1 MTHNSCACRKDVV
14 CHNCPPPPKPHKLS
28 TGYLNHH
35 ISAKMRLAQL
45 LKVKGT
51 FQPGNH
57 HTPNLPGTKR
67 QVVQKKNAH
76 LTWRC
81 HGDTELW
88 GF

>member
-1 MTHNSCACRKDVV
+1 MLYVITALLLQ
-14 CHNCPPPPKPHKLS
+14 KPHKLS

-67 QVVQKKNAH
+67 QVVQKKKC
-76 LTWRC
+76 TSYMEMSWRFRLM
-81 HGDTELW
+81 GILRKTIP
-88 GF
+88 